1 MVKRVS
7 DHLPCGLVK
16 AKVFAQTMAMQ
27 SVAVKDTTE
36 NSENV
41 NILFDI
47 YFSIIKV
54 SDIKHFFQR
63 KVFATL

>member
-7 DHLPCGLVK
+7 DHLPCGLVR
-16 AKVFAQTMAMQ
+16 AKVFAQTMALHL
-27 SVAVKDTTE
+27 VAVKETTE
-36 NSENV
+36 NSAHV

-47 YFSIIKV
+47 YFSIIKI

-63 KVFATL
+63 KVFARL

>member
-27 SVAVKDTTE
+27 SVANKDTTE
-36 NSENV
+36 NSANV

-54 SDIKHFFQR
+54 SDIKHVFQR